1 MNEVAEMKVKIEV
14 LTSQRDDARYNVKVW
29 RDILRKECR
38 LKNRWRNLA
47 RRLGDERRKAKRLAK
62 ISPMEYLRMLEE
74 ELKKV
79 AYEPPTAS

>member
-14 LTSQRDDARYNVKVW
+14 LTRQRDDARYNVKVW
-29 RDILRKECR
+29 RDILRKECQ

>member
-14 LTSQRDDARYNVKVW
+14 LTRQRDDARYNVKVW
-29 RDILRKECR
+29 RDILRKEGR